1 MPRRALRSYP
11 TKYATDLTDAHWA
24 AIAQNQAKPSF
35 ISVLSQCS

>member
-1 MPRRALRSYP
+1 MPRRERRFYP
-11 TKYATDLTDAHWA
+11 TQDATNLTDAHWA